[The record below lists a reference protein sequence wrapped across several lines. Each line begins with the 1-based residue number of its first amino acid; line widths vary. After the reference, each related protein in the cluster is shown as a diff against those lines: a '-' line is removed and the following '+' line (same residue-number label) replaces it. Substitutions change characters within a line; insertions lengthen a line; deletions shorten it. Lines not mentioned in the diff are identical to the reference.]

1 MWEHFWAAMDDN
13 SIPMRSVLIHHAES
27 EIEERVLPGWLGSFS
42 DLAGTIVVH
51 EPAGRTRRRVQRE
64 IERVGRLRFA
74 DVVAF
79 RLYYKLVLARRDRTW
94 EQETVE
100 RLARRFPASSTPRRL
115 DVEDPNSDEAVAFL
129 NELAPDLLLAR
140 CRTLLKPSV
149 FSVARHGTY
158 VLHPGIAPE
167 YRNSH
172 GCFWALA
179 RRDLDRVGLTMLR
192 IDAGVDTGPVY
203 GYFSYDFDE
212 RRESHVVIQKRMV
225 LENLDAIRDR
235 FLAIER
241 GEAESIDTSGRESAA
256 WGQPW
261 LSKYLGW
268 KRMARAAG

>member
-1 MWEHFWAAMDDN
+1 MREHLRAAMDDN
-13 SIPMRSVLIHHAES
+13 STPMRSVLIHHAGS
-27 EIEERVLPGWLGSFS
+27 QIEERVLTGWLASFS
-42 DLAGTIVVH
+42 DFAGVMVIH
-51 EPAGRTRRRVQRE
+51 EPAGRTRRRIRRE

-79 RLYYKLVLARRDRTW
+79 RLYYRLVLARRDSVW
-94 EQETVE
+94 EREEVE
-100 RLARRFPASSTPRRL
+100 RLAARFPTPSAPRRL
-115 DVEDPNSDEAVAFL
+115 DVENPNGAEAVAFL
-129 NELAPDLLLAR
+129 QELQPDLLLAR
-140 CRTLLKPSV
+140 CRSLLSADV

-203 GYFSYDFDE
+203 GYFSYPYDE
-212 RRESHVVIQKRMV
+212 LRESHVVIQKRMV

-241 GEAESIDTSGRESAA
+241 GDARPIDTSGRQSAA

-261 LSKYLGW
+261 LTRYLRW
-268 KRMARAAG
+268 KRMARAVA

>member
-1 MWEHFWAAMDDN
+1 MDDN
-13 SIPMRSVLIHHAES
+13 SRPMRSVLIYHAGS
-27 EIEERVLPGWLGSFS
+27 QIEERVLTGWLASFS
-42 DLAGTIVVH
+42 DLAGVIVIH
-51 EPAGRTRRRVQRE
+51 EPAGRTRRRIRRE

-74 DVVAF
+74 DVLAF
-79 RLYYKLVLARRDRTW
+79 RLYYRLLVARRDRAW
-94 EQETVE
+94 EREAVE
-100 RLARRFPASSTPRRL
+100 RLAAGFPPAPAPRRL
-115 DVEDPNSDEAVAFL
+115 DVQDPNSVEAVAFL
-129 NELAPDLLLAR
+129 GELQPDILLAR
-140 CRTLLKPSV
+140 CRTLLSAEV

-203 GYFSYDFDE
+203 GYFGYDYDE

-241 GEAESIDTSGRESAA
+241 GEAQPIDTSGRESGA

-261 LSKYLGW
+261 LSRYLRW
-268 KRMARAAG
+268 KRLARAAT

>member
-1 MWEHFWAAMDDN
+1 
-13 SIPMRSVLIHHAES
+13 MRTVLIYHAGS
-27 EIEERVLPGWLGSFS
+27 EIEERVMAGWLDSFS
-42 DLAGTIVVH
+42 DLAGTIVIH
-51 EPAGRTRRRVQRE
+51 EPGGRMRRRVRRE

-74 DVVAF
+74 DVLAF
-79 RLYYKLVLARRDRTW
+79 RLYYKLLLARRDREW
-94 EQETVE
+94 ERRTVP
-100 RLARRFPASSTPRRL
+100 RLEERFPRTTPARRL
-115 DVEDPNSDEAVAFL
+115 DTPDPNSAAAVAFL
-129 NELAPDLLLAR
+129 RELEPDLLLAR
-140 CRTLLKPSV
+140 CRTLLSQEV

-203 GYFSYDFDE
+203 GYFSYDYDE

-225 LENLDAIRDR
+225 LENLDSIRDR
-235 FLAIER
+235 FLEIER
-241 GEAESIDTSGRESAA
+241 GTARPVDTSGRASAA

-261 LSKYLGW
+261 LSKYLSW
-268 KRMARAAG
+268 KRQARVAG